1 MQMKVF
7 KKSFWLLL
15 FIQSLFVS
23 DKIFAQRTLIDVT
36 IDSAAI
42 LIGEQTILH
51 TTVTIDRDKQVQLVI
66 PGDTLMRGV
75 EVLHFSR
82 PDSSVIENNRLLI
95 KQDILITSFDSALYL
110 LPPLKVIDGLDTV
123 YSNQVA
129 LKVSTIPV
137 DTDNPEDFFDIKEV
151 WKPPFVLADYYPW
164 IFGVLIALF
173 LICVVGY
180 IIQRMRNQ
188 KPLVPF
194 RREAPK
200 LPPYEQAIMELNQT
214 KQRKLWQQGRS
225 KEYYTSIT
233 EILRRYIVSRF
244 GINAMEMTSG
254 EILDIIKRNNEAD
267 SVYDNLKQILHLA
280 DFVKFAKWNPLPDEN
295 DLSLMNAYLFV
306 NQTKPAIIA
315 APDTKEG
322 EEATMEMNND
332 TNDSTITKE

>member
-7 KKSFWLLL
+7 TKSFWLLL
-15 FIQSLFVS
+15 FIQCLFVS

-42 LIGEQTILH
+42 LIGEQTVLH
-51 TTVTIDRDKQVQLVI
+51 MTVTIDRDKHVQVVI
-66 PGDTLMRGV
+66 PGDTLIRGV
-75 EVLHFSR
+75 EVLGFSK

-164 IFGVLIALF
+164 IFGILITLF
-173 LICVVGY
+173 LICVAGY
-180 IIQRMRNQ
+180 IIQRVRNQ

-194 RREAPK
+194 RRETPQ
-200 LPPYEQAIMELNQT
+200 LPPHEQAIMELNRI

-233 EILRRYIVSRF
+233 EILRRYIVARF

-267 SVYDNLKQILHLA
+267 SVYENLKQILQLA

-295 DLSLMNAYLFV
+295 DLSMMNACLFV
-306 NQTKPAIIA
+306 NQTKPVIIA
-315 APDTKEG
+315 ASDAKED
-322 EEATMEMNND
+322 EEATMD

>member
-1 MQMKVF
+1 V
-7 KKSFWLLL
+7 
-15 FIQSLFVS
+15 
-23 DKIFAQRTLIDVT
+23 
-36 IDSAAI
+36 
-42 LIGEQTILH
+42 
-51 TTVTIDRDKQVQLVI
+51 QVVI

-75 EVLHFSR
+75 EVLNFSK
-82 PDSSVIENNRLLI
+82 PDSSIIENNRLLI

-164 IFGVLIALF
+164 IFGILISLF

-180 IIQRMRNQ
+180 IIQRKRNQ

-194 RREAPK
+194 RRETPK
-200 LPPYEQAIMELNQT
+200 LPPHEQAIMELNCI
-214 KQRKLWQQGRS
+214 KQQKLWQQGRS

-233 EILRRYIVSRF
+233 EILRRYIVARF
-244 GINAMEMTSG
+244 GINAMKMTSG
-254 EILDIIKRNNEAD
+254 EILDIIKRNSEAD
-267 SVYDNLKQILHLA
+267 SVYENLKQILQLA

-295 DLSLMNAYLFV
+295 DLSMMNAYLFV
-306 NQTKPAIIA
+306 NQTKPVIIA
-315 APDTKEG
+315 ASDTKES
-322 EEATMEMNND
+322 EEITMDND

>member
-7 KKSFWLLL
+7 KKSLWLLI

-23 DKIFAQRTLIDVT
+23 DKVFAQRTLIDVQ

-51 TTVTIDRDKQVQLVI
+51 LTVTTDKDKNVQVVI

-75 EVLHFSR
+75 EVLTFSK

-129 LKVSTIPV
+129 LKVSTLPV
-137 DTDNPEDFFDIKEV
+137 DTDNPEDFFDIKEI

-164 IFGVLIALF
+164 IFGVLVALF

-188 KPLVPF
+188 KPLTPF

-200 LPPYEQAIMELNQT
+200 LPPHEQAIMELNRI
-214 KQRKLWQQGRS
+214 KQRKLWQQGRN

-233 EILRRYIVSRF
+233 EILRHYIVARF

-254 EILDIIKRNNEAD
+254 EILDIIKRNSDAT
-267 SVYDNLKQILHLA
+267 SVYENLKQILQLA

-295 DLSLMNAYLFV
+295 DLTLMNAYLFV
-306 NQTKPAIIA
+306 NQTRPATIA
-315 APDTKEG
+315 KEDDD
-322 EEATMEMNND
+322 ATDND
-332 TNDSTITKE
+332 TNDSTIMKE

>member
-23 DKIFAQRTLIDVT
+23 DKLFAQRTLIDVT

-51 TTVTIDRDKQVQLVI
+51 MTVTIDRDKHVQVVI

-75 EVLHFSR
+75 EVLNFSR

-110 LPPLKVIDGLDTV
+110 LPPLKIIDGLDTV
-123 YSNQVA
+123 YSNRVA

-137 DTDNPEDFFDIKEV
+137 DTDKPEDFFDIKEV

-164 IFGVLIALF
+164 IFGILITLF
-173 LICVVGY
+173 CICVVGY
-180 IIQRMRNQ
+180 IIQRVRNQ

-194 RREAPK
+194 GRETPK
-200 LPPYEQAIMELNQT
+200 LPPHEQAIMELNRI

-233 EILRRYIVSRF
+233 EILRRYIVARF

-254 EILDIIKRNNEAD
+254 EILDIIKKNSEAD
-267 SVYDNLKQILHLA
+267 SVYENLKQMLQLA

-295 DLSLMNAYLFV
+295 DLSMMNAYLFV
-306 NQTKPAIIA
+306 NQTKPVILA
-315 APDTKEG
+315 ASDTKED
-322 EEATMEMNND
+322 EEATMD
-332 TNDSTITKE
+332 TNDLTITKE